1 MKKIILRIARSIK
14 NIFDRIADEEAKRL
28 DQFYRQVLAE

>member
-1 MKKIILRIARSIK
+1 MEKIILRIARSIK

-28 DQFYRQVLAE
+28 AE